1 MRKCSRDINP
11 QCDYCGQPEDNLYLF
26 IQCTRIRNIWKQYQT
41 ILTKLTGKNYTPQQ
55 HILTRNTLNTNKNNT
70 KLTITIMQ
78 IIIYEIWQSR
88 NNYKYENKLLL
99 LRTIVNKINAQLSSI
114 LLQAQSTR
122 HTRNI

>member
-1 MRKCSRDINP
+1 MLSRDINP
-11 QCDYCGQPEDNLYLF
+11 QCDYCRHTEDNLHLF
-26 IQCTRIRNIWKQYQT
+26 IQCARIRNIWKHYQT
-41 ILTKLTGKNYTPQQ
+41 ILTKLTAQSYTPQQ
-55 HILTRNTLNTNKNNT
+55 HILTLNTSNTNKNTT
-70 KLTITIMQ
+70 KLRISIIQ

-99 LRTIVNKINAQLSSI
+99 LRTIVNKINAQLNSI